1 MNLPDDVIA
10 IIKEYSQPVTRPDW
24 RKLHIMPSYAFHS
37 AILYKYNRL
46 RMSRWR
52 RVIYEFVRRYS
63 REPQD
68 KFIYSFE
75 SYMDYN
81 RFVSI
86 VQLKLNHL

>member
-10 IIKEYSQPVTRPDW
+10 IIKEYSQPLSRPGW
-24 RKLHIMPSYAFHS
+24 RKLRIMPSYVFHT

-46 RMSRWR
+46 RKCKWCK
-52 RVIYEFVRRYS
+52 VIYDFVRHYS
-63 REPQD
+63 RDPQD

-81 RFVSI
+81 GFVSI
-86 VQLKLNHL
+86 VQLKLNRL

>member
-1 MNLPDDVIA
+1 MNIPDDVIA
-10 IIKEYSQPVTRPDW
+10 IIKEYSQPVTRPGW
-24 RKLHIMPSYAFHS
+24 RTLHIMPSYAFHS

-46 RMSRWR
+46 RRGKWC
-52 RVIYEFVRRYS
+52 RVIYEFVRSYS

-75 SYMDYN
+75 SHMDYN

-86 VQLKLNHL
+86 VQLKLKR